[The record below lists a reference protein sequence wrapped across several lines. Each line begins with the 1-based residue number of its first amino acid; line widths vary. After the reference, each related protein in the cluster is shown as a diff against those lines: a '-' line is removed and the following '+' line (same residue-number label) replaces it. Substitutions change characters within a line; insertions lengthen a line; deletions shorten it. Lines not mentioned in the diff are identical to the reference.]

1 MGGAVDLEG
10 VVVGIRLVCFLL
22 GGNTVLS
29 REIKGKGAGCWLL
42 GLSRNID
49 FDCRRVLYKIAFKKG
64 GTCGDTLRN

>member
-29 REIKGKGAGCWLL
+29 REIKGKGAGCWD
-42 GLSRNID
+42 RAEI
-49 FDCRRVLYKIAFKKG
+49 
-64 GTCGDTLRN
+64 